1 MVSLMYIAIASS
13 NCWFSR
19 ASCSAD
25 FIESSVSRALI
36 GVIVFVLDALM

>member
-1 MVSLMYIAIASS
+1 MVSLRYIAIASL

-19 ASCSAD
+19 ASCSAV

-36 GVIVFVLDALM
+36 GGIVFVLDALM